1 MTTARIDVSFAALA
15 PELVVTGAALVL
27 LLVAIT
33 RGRLQLVMLPVGLVT
48 IGLGA
53 WVAVQG
59 ELVPGVVLALLG
71 VAAPVLPV
79 VFPRR
84 QTLVQA
90 WGAGLALAAAL
101 VLTFWQ
107 VWPIF
112 DGGRLIATSEFAG
125 SFASDG
131 ITLFT
136 RLTVYL
142 SALLVVPLGYAYLQE
157 RRINRAEVESLILL
171 AAVGMAV
178 LGGANDL
185 VTAFVALEVL
195 SFALYVLAGLARRD
209 RRSQEAGLKYFVT
222 GAVASAVL
230 LYGLAL
236 LYVATGTLSIPGIGA
251 GLTSVLVPRAV
262 AVAGLV
268 LVTVGVAFKVALVP
282 FHFWTPDVY
291 QGAPSNVTAFVA
303 LEVLSFALYV
313 LASLARRDRRSQ
325 EAGVKYFVTG
335 AVASAVLLY
344 GLALLYVATGTL
356 SIPGIGASITSV
368 LVPRGVAMAGLV
380 LVTIGVAFK
389 VALVPF
395 HFWTPDVYQ
404 GSPTNV
410 TAFMAAATKAAA
422 FALLLRLYLVA
433 FPGLQAYWVPVLAV
447 LAAATMLYGAFAALA
462 QHDVKRILAYSS
474 ITHAGY
480 AIIGVLTLSRAG
492 LSATLLYL
500 LTYAVGTIAA
510 FGVVIA
516 VERRR
521 RGEVTLTNLRG
532 LGRTSPL
539 LAGILS
545 LSLLSLAG
553 LPLTAGFIGKLE
565 VFRAGVSAGL
575 TWLVLIGV
583 LSSLVAA
590 SFYLRIAGIM
600 FLEDAPALEGDDD
613 AVSEAMEARMPLLS
627 AGLSSA
633 LAIAAALVVVL
644 GVQPQLL
651 LELAGHA
658 GVLLR

>member
-1 MTTARIDVSFAALA
+1 MITARIDVSFAAIA
-15 PELVVTGAALVL
+15 PELVLTGAALVL

-33 RGRLQLVMLPVGLVT
+33 RGRPQLVMLPVGLAT

-53 WVAVQG
+53 WVALG
-59 ELVPGVVLALLG
+59 GALVPGVVLALLG

-79 VFPRR
+79 VLPGRA
-84 QTLVQA
+84 TLVQA

-101 VLTFWQ
+101 VLT
-107 VWPIF
+107 VWEVRDIF
-112 DGGRLIATSEFAG
+112 SGGRLVPVAEFAG

-142 SALLVVPLGYAYLQE
+142 AALIVVPLGYAYLQE

-171 AAVGMAV
+171 AAVGMTV
-178 LGGANDL
+178 LAGANDL

-236 LYVATGTLSIPGIGA
+236 LYVATGTLSIPAIGA
-251 GLTSVLVPRAV
+251 TLTSVLVPRAV

-291 QGAPSNVTAFVA
+291 QG
-303 LEVLSFALYV
+303 
-313 LASLARRDRRSQ
+313 
-325 EAGVKYFVTG
+325 
-335 AVASAVLLY
+335 
-344 GLALLYVATGTL
+344 
-356 SIPGIGASITSV
+356 
-368 LVPRGVAMAGLV
+368 
-380 LVTIGVAFK
+380 
-389 VALVPF
+389 
-395 HFWTPDVYQ
+395 
-404 GSPTNV
+404 SPTNI

-422 FALLLRLYLVA
+422 FAFLLRLYLVA
-433 FPGLQAYWVPVLAV
+433 FPGLAAWWVPVVAV
-447 LAAATMLYGAFAALA
+447 LAAATMLYGAFAALS

-480 AIIGVLTLSRAG
+480 ATIGVLALSRAG

-500 LTYAVGTIAA
+500 LTYAVGTMAA

-516 VERRR
+516 MERRR
-521 RGEVTLTNLRG
+521 RGEVTLATLRG

-545 LSLLSLAG
+545 LALLSLAG

-565 VFRAGVSAGL
+565 VFRAGISAGL
-575 TWLVLIGV
+575 TWLVVVGV
-583 LSSLVAA
+583 ASSLVAA
-590 SFYLRIAGIM
+590 YFYLRIAGIM
-600 FLEDAPALEGDDD
+600 FLEGATEGVDED
-613 AVSEAMEARMPLLS
+613 ARMPLLS
-627 AGLSSA
+627 TGLSTA
-633 LAIAAALVVVL
+633 TAISGALVLVL

-651 LELAGHA
+651 IELAGHA

>member
-1 MTTARIDVSFAALA
+1 MNPARIDVSFAAIA
-15 PELVVTGAALVL
+15 PELVLTGAALVL

-33 RGRLQLVMLPVGLVT
+33 RGRPQLVMLPVGLGS
-48 IGLGA
+48 IALGA
-53 WVAVQG
+53 WVALG
-59 ELVPGVVLALLG
+59 GDLVPGAVLALLG
-71 VAAPVLPV
+71 VAAPVLPI
-79 VFPRR
+79 VFPGRA
-84 QTLVQA
+84 TLVQA
-90 WGAGLALAAAL
+90 WGAGLALGAAL
-101 VLTFWQ
+101 LLTLWQ
-107 VWPIF
+107 VGPVF
-112 DGGRLIATSEFAG
+112 GADAGALVPRAAFNGSLANDGL
-125 SFASDG
+125 
-131 ITLFT
+131 TLFT

-171 AAVGMAV
+171 AAVGMVFLA
-178 LGGANDL
+178 GANDL

-195 SFALYVLAGLARRD
+195 SFALYVLASLARRD

-236 LYVATGTLSIPGIGA
+236 LYVATGTLSIPAIGA
-251 GLTSVLVPRAV
+251 GLTSVLVPRGV
-262 AVAGLV
+262 ALAGLV

-291 QGAPSNVTAFVA
+291 QG
-303 LEVLSFALYV
+303 
-313 LASLARRDRRSQ
+313 
-325 EAGVKYFVTG
+325 
-335 AVASAVLLY
+335 
-344 GLALLYVATGTL
+344 
-356 SIPGIGASITSV
+356 
-368 LVPRGVAMAGLV
+368 
-380 LVTIGVAFK
+380 
-389 VALVPF
+389 
-395 HFWTPDVYQ
+395 
-404 GSPTNV
+404 SPTNI

-433 FPGLQAYWVPVLAV
+433 FPGLRVWWVPALAV
-447 LAAATMLYGAFAALA
+447 LAAATMLYGALAALA
-462 QHDVKRILAYSS
+462 QHDIKRILAYSS

-480 AIIGVLTLSRAG
+480 ATIGVITLSRAG

-521 RGEVTLTNLRG
+521 RGEVTLATLRG

-565 VFRAGVSAGL
+565 VFRAGVNAGL

-590 SFYLRIAGIM
+590 YFYLRIAGIM
-600 FLEDAPALEGDDD
+600 FLEEPAATEPGQDAA
-613 AVSEAMEARMPLLS
+613 ARLPMLS
-627 AGLSSA
+627 AGLSA
-633 LAIAAALVVVL
+633 ATAVAAALVLVI

>member
-1 MTTARIDVSFAALA
+1 MSAVIDVSFAAIA
-15 PELVVTGAALVL
+15 PELVLTGAALVL

-33 RGRLQLVMLPVGLVT
+33 RGRPQLVLLPVGLGT
-48 IGLGA
+48 IALGA
-53 WVAVQG
+53 YVVQG
-59 ELVPGVVLALLG
+59 GDLVPGIVLALLG
-71 VAAPVLPV
+71 ASAPVLPV
-79 VFPRR
+79 VLPGRA
-84 QTLVQA
+84 TLMQA

-101 VLTFWQ
+101 ALTLWQ
-107 VWPIF
+107 VGPVLGA
-112 DGGRLIATSEFAG
+112 DGGRLIASSAFAG
-125 SFASDG
+125 SLASDG

-142 SALLVVPLGYAYLQE
+142 SALLVIPLGYGYLQE

-171 AAVGMAV
+171 AAVGMVFLA
-178 LGGANDL
+178 GANDL

-195 SFALYVLAGLARRD
+195 SFALYVLASLARRD

-236 LYVATGTLSIPGIGA
+236 LYVATGTLSIPAIGV

-262 AVAGLV
+262 ALAGLV
-268 LVTVGVAFKVALVP
+268 LVTV
-282 FHFWTPDVY
+282 
-291 QGAPSNVTAFVA
+291 
-303 LEVLSFALYV
+303 
-313 LASLARRDRRSQ
+313 
-325 EAGVKYFVTG
+325 
-335 AVASAVLLY
+335 
-344 GLALLYVATGTL
+344 
-356 SIPGIGASITSV
+356 
-368 LVPRGVAMAGLV
+368 
-380 LVTIGVAFK
+380 GVAFK

-433 FPGLQAYWVPVLAV
+433 FPGLAAWWVPALAV

-480 AIIGVLTLSRAG
+480 ATIGVLALSRAG
-492 LSATLLYL
+492 LSSTLLYL

-521 RGEVTLTNLRG
+521 RGEVTLATLRG

-539 LAGILS
+539 LAGILAVA
-545 LSLLSLAG
+545 LLSLAG

-565 VFRAGVSAGL
+565 VFRAGVAAGL
-575 TWLVLIGV
+575 TWLVVVGV
-583 LSSLVAA
+583 ASSLVAA
-590 SFYLRIAGIM
+590 FFYLRIAGIM
-600 FLEDAPALEGDDD
+600 FLDDAAAPAEGVD
-613 AVSEAMEARMPLLS
+613 AVDRMPQLS
-627 AGLSSA
+627 AGLSTA
-633 LAIAAALVVVL
+633 TAIAAALVVVI

-651 LELAGHA
+651 IELAGHA

>member
-1 MTTARIDVSFAALA
+1 MGVEFSLAAIA
-15 PELVVTGAALVL
+15 PELVLTGAALVL

-33 RGRLQLVMLPVGLVT
+33 RGRPQVVMLPVGLLT
-48 IGLGA
+48 IALGA
-53 WVAVQG
+53 WVVVG
-59 ELVPGVVLALLG
+59 GDVVTGTVLAVLG
-71 VAAPVLPV
+71 AAAPVLPV
-79 VFPRR
+79 LLPGRA
-84 QTLVQA
+84 TLVQA

-101 VLTFWQ
+101 VLTLADLGSLLGGGGLPLAVAPAFSGSLA
-107 VWPIF
+107 V
-112 DGGRLIATSEFAG
+112 DGLQ
-125 SFASDG
+125 
-131 ITLFT
+131 LFT

-142 SALLVVPLGYAYLQE
+142 SALLVIPLGYGYLQE

-171 AAVGMAV
+171 AAVGMSL
-178 LGGANDL
+178 LGSANDL

-251 GLTSVLVPRAV
+251 ALTSVLVPRAV
-262 AVAGLV
+262 AMAALV
-268 LVTVGVAFKVALVP
+268 LVLV
-282 FHFWTPDVY
+282 
-291 QGAPSNVTAFVA
+291 
-303 LEVLSFALYV
+303 
-313 LASLARRDRRSQ
+313 
-325 EAGVKYFVTG
+325 
-335 AVASAVLLY
+335 
-344 GLALLYVATGTL
+344 
-356 SIPGIGASITSV
+356 
-368 LVPRGVAMAGLV
+368 
-380 LVTIGVAFK
+380 GVAFK

-404 GSPTNV
+404 GSPTSI

-422 FALLLRLYLVA
+422 FALLLRLSVVA
-433 FPGLQAYWVPVLAV
+433 FPGLRSWWVPALAV
-447 LAAATMLYGAFAALA
+447 VAAATMLYGAFAALA
-462 QHDVKRILAYSS
+462 QHDLKRILAYSS

-480 AIIGVLTLSRAG
+480 ATIGVLTLTREG
-492 LSATLLYL
+492 LSATMLYL
-500 LTYAVGTIAA
+500 LTYAVGTVTAFGIVIAA
-510 FGVVIA
+510 
-516 VERRR
+516 ERRR

-545 LSLLSLAG
+545 LALLSLAG

-565 VFRAGVSAGL
+565 VFRAGVDAGL
-575 TWLVLIGV
+575 TWLVLVGV

-590 SFYLRIAGIM
+590 FFYLRIAGIM
-600 FLEDAPALEGDDD
+600 FLEEPVEQHGED
-613 AVSEAMEARMPLLS
+613 RMPLLS
-627 AGLSSA
+627 SGLSSA
-633 LAIAAALVVVL
+633 VAIAAALVVVL

-651 LELAGHA
+651 VELAGTA

>member
-1 MTTARIDVSFAALA
+1 MNARIDVSFAAIA
-15 PELVVTGAALVL
+15 PELLLTGAALVL

-33 RGRLQLVMLPVGLVT
+33 RGRPQLVMLPVGLVS
-48 IGLGA
+48 IALGA
-53 WVAVQG
+53 WVVLGGAF
-59 ELVPGVVLALLG
+59 VPGVTLALLG
-71 VAAPVLPV
+71 VAAPILPILL
-79 VFPRR
+79 PGRA
-84 QTLVQA
+84 TLIQA
-90 WGAGLALAAAL
+90 WGAGLALAGAL
-101 VLTFWQ
+101 VLSLWQ
-107 VWPIF
+107 IGPVL
-112 DGGRLIATSEFAG
+112 GGDTGGLVATSAFAG
-125 SFASDG
+125 SLANDG

-157 RRINRAEVESLILL
+157 RRINRAEFEPLLLL

-185 VTAFVALEVL
+185 L
-195 SFALYVLAGLARRD
+195 
-209 RRSQEAGLKYFVT
+209 
-222 GAVASAVL
+222 
-230 LYGLAL
+230 
-236 LYVATGTLSIPGIGA
+236 
-251 GLTSVLVPRAV
+251 
-262 AVAGLV
+262 
-268 LVTVGVAFKVALVP
+268 
-282 FHFWTPDVY
+282 
-291 QGAPSNVTAFVA
+291 TAFVA

-325 EAGVKYFVTG
+325 EAGLKYFVTG
-335 AVASAVLLY
+335 AVASAILLY
-344 GLALLYVATGTL
+344 GLALLYVGTGTL
-356 SIPGIGASITSV
+356 SIPAIGAGLTSV
-368 LVPRGVAMAGLV
+368 LVPRGVALAGLV
-380 LVTIGVAFK
+380 LVTVGVAFK
-389 VALVPF
+389 VGLVPF

-433 FPGLQAYWVPVLAV
+433 FPGLQVWWVPALGV
-447 LAAATMLYGAFAALA
+447 LAAVTMLYGAFAALA

-480 AIIGVLTLSRAG
+480 ATIGVLTLSRQG

-500 LTYAVGTIAA
+500 MTYAVGTIAA

-521 RGEVTLTNLRG
+521 RGEVTLATLRG

-539 LAGILS
+539 LAGILA

-565 VFRAGVSAGL
+565 VFRAGVTAGL
-575 TWLVLIGV
+575 SWLVLIGV

-590 SFYLRIAGIM
+590 YFYLRIAGIM
-600 FLEDAPALEGDDD
+600 FLDDAPEG
-613 AVSEAMEARMPLLS
+613 EEERMPLLS

-633 LAIAAALVVVL
+633 IAVAAALVVVL

-651 LELAGHA
+651 MELAGHA

>member
-1 MTTARIDVSFAALA
+1 MTTLRIDVSFVAVA
-15 PELVVTGAALVL
+15 PELVLTAAALVL

-33 RGRLQLVMLPVGLVT
+33 RGRPQTVMLPVGLAS
-48 IGLGA
+48 IALGA
-53 WVAVQG
+53 WIAVG
-59 ELVPGVVLALLG
+59 GDLVPGVVVAALG

-79 VFPRR
+79 VFPGRA
-84 QTLVQA
+84 TLVQA
-90 WGAGLALAAAL
+90 WGAGLALGAAL
-101 VLTFWQ
+101 VLTLWL
-107 VWPIF
+107 VGP
-112 DGGRLIATSEFAG
+112 GLVGETGRLVPSTSFAG
-125 SFASDG
+125 SLASDG
-131 ITLFT
+131 LTFFT

-142 SALLVVPLGYAYLQE
+142 SALLVVPLGFAYLQE
-157 RRINRAEVESLILL
+157 RRINRAEVEPLILL

-185 VTAFVALEVL
+185 ITAFVALEVL
-195 SFALYVLAGLARRD
+195 SFALYVLASLARRD

-236 LYVATGTLSIPGIGA
+236 LYVATGTLSIPAIGA

-262 AVAGLV
+262 AIAGLV
-268 LVTVGVAFKVALVP
+268 LVTVGVTFKVALVP

-291 QGAPSNVTAFVA
+291 QGAPT
-303 LEVLSFALYV
+303 
-313 LASLARRDRRSQ
+313 
-325 EAGVKYFVTG
+325 
-335 AVASAVLLY
+335 
-344 GLALLYVATGTL
+344 
-356 SIPGIGASITSV
+356 SI
-368 LVPRGVAMAGLV
+368 
-380 LVTIGVAFK
+380 
-389 VALVPF
+389 
-395 HFWTPDVYQ
+395 
-404 GSPTNV
+404 

-433 FPGLQAYWVPVLAV
+433 FPGLAAWWVPTLAV

-480 AIIGVLTLSRAG
+480 ATIGVVALNRAG

-521 RGEVTLTNLRG
+521 RGEVTLATLRG

-565 VFRAGVSAGL
+565 VFRAGVAAGL

-590 SFYLRIAGIM
+590 YFYLRIAGIM
-600 FLEDAPALEGDDD
+600 FLEEPAATGATGTDGADGADGDEDP
-613 AVSEAMEARMPLLS
+613 EAGMPILSTGLS
-627 AGLSSA
+627 ATTA
-633 LAIAAALVVVL
+633 VAAALIVVI

-651 LELAGHA
+651 LQLADLA
-658 GVLLR
+658 GVLVR

>member
-1 MTTARIDVSFAALA
+1 MNTLRIDVSFAAVA
-15 PELVVTGAALVL
+15 PELVLTAAALVL

-33 RGRLQLVMLPVGLVT
+33 RGRPQSVMLPVGLAT
-48 IGLGA
+48 IALGA
-53 WVAVQG
+53 WIAVG
-59 ELVPGVVLALLG
+59 GDLVPGVTVALLG
-71 VAAPVLPV
+71 IAAPVLPV
-79 VFPRR
+79 LFPGRA
-84 QTLVQA
+84 TLVQA
-90 WGAGLALAAAL
+90 WGAGLALGAAL
-101 VLTFWQ
+101 VLTVWQ
-107 VWPIF
+107 VGP
-112 DGGRLIATSEFAG
+112 GLVGEAGRITPSAAFAG
-125 SFASDG
+125 SLASDG
-131 ITLFT
+131 LTLFT

-142 SALLVVPLGYAYLQE
+142 SALLVIPIGFAYLQE
-157 RRINRAEVESLILL
+157 RRINRAEVEPLILF
-171 AAVGMAV
+171 AAVGMTILA
-178 LGGANDL
+178 GANDL

-195 SFALYVLAGLARRD
+195 SFALYVLASLARRD

-236 LYVATGTLSIPGIGA
+236 LYVATGTLSIPEIGA

-262 AVAGLV
+262 ALAGLV

-291 QGAPSNVTAFVA
+291 QGAP
-303 LEVLSFALYV
+303 
-313 LASLARRDRRSQ
+313 
-325 EAGVKYFVTG
+325 
-335 AVASAVLLY
+335 
-344 GLALLYVATGTL
+344 
-356 SIPGIGASITSV
+356 
-368 LVPRGVAMAGLV
+368 
-380 LVTIGVAFK
+380 
-389 VALVPF
+389 
-395 HFWTPDVYQ
+395 
-404 GSPTNV
+404 TNI

-433 FPGLQAYWVPVLAV
+433 FPGLAAWWVPALAV

-480 AIIGVLTLSRAG
+480 ATIGVLTLSRAG

-500 LTYAVGTIAA
+500 LTYAVGTLAA

-516 VERRR
+516 VERQR
-521 RGEVTLTNLRG
+521 RGEVTLNTLRG

-539 LAGILS
+539 LAGIFA

-590 SFYLRIAGIM
+590 YFYLRIAGIM
-600 FLEDAPALEGDDD
+600 FLEEPAKAVVAPGVGIAAGAAAPDGAEENMADADLP
-613 AVSEAMEARMPLLS
+613 VLS
-627 AGLSSA
+627 AGLSA
-633 LAIAAALVVVL
+633 ATAVAAALVVVI
-644 GVQPQLL
+644 GVQPQILL
-651 LELAGHA
+651 QLAELA

>member
-1 MTTARIDVSFAALA
+1 MNPRIDVSFAAIA
-15 PELVVTGAALVL
+15 PELVLTGAALVL

-33 RGRLQLVMLPVGLVT
+33 RGRPQLVMLPVGLTT
-48 IGLGA
+48 IALGA
-53 WVAVQG
+53 WVAIG
-59 ELVPGVVLALLG
+59 GDLVPGVVLALLG
-71 VAAPVLPV
+71 IAAPVLPV
-79 VFPRR
+79 LMPGRA
-84 QTLVQA
+84 TLVQA
-90 WGAGLALAAAL
+90 WGAGLALGAAL
-101 VLTFWQ
+101 VLTMWQ
-107 VWPIF
+107 VGPIF
-112 DGGRLIATSEFAG
+112 DGGRLVASVEFAG

-171 AAVGMAV
+171 AAVGMTM

-185 VTAFVALEVL
+185 
-195 SFALYVLAGLARRD
+195 
-209 RRSQEAGLKYFVT
+209 
-222 GAVASAVL
+222 
-230 LYGLAL
+230 
-236 LYVATGTLSIPGIGA
+236 
-251 GLTSVLVPRAV
+251 
-262 AVAGLV
+262 
-268 LVTVGVAFKVALVP
+268 
-282 FHFWTPDVY
+282 
-291 QGAPSNVTAFVA
+291 VTAFVA

-590 SFYLRIAGIM
+590 YFYLRIAGIM